1 MRKLLLTGC
10 FFAAALL
17 MMGQGGVQPADANT
31 LKVESL
37 KKQAA
42 DLEAEMTKL
51 RTEIIKADPDLQKIH
66 NQIIALHRDLA
77 LRVDSKREMR
87 MLILKAEEVTRQLQD
102 LEPKK

>member
-10 FFAAALL
+10 FLAAALL
-17 MMGQGGVQPADANT
+17 MTGQGGVQSPDANT

-37 KKQAA
+37 KKQAVE
-42 DLEAEMTKL
+42 LEDEMTRL

-66 NQIIALHRDLA
+66 NQIIALHRELA

-87 MLILKAEEVTRQLQD
+87 VLILKAEEVERQLRE
-102 LEPKK
+102 LENKK